1 MLIANVLAKDSCKAA
16 ISARMCFALAERPC
30 GTDFRMI
37 GSHAHPGLFHG
48 ESYFVLVHHEVQRAY
63 VITVSHDKIECCVQ
77 RILVLHLCDLCDRFP
92 LVPFEVRTEDRGDQH
107 SACTSGTAP
116 QVVK

>member
-1 MLIANVLAKDSCKAA
+1 MLVANVLAKDSGKAA
-16 ISARMCFALAERPC
+16 ISARMRLALAERPG

-37 GSHAHPGLFHG
+37 GSHAHPGLFHS
-48 ESYFVLVHHEVQRAY
+48 EFYFVLAHHEVQRTY
-63 VITVSHDKIECCVQ
+63 VVAVSNDKIECCVQ
-77 RILVLHLCDLCDRFP
+77 RILVLHLCDLRDRFP
-92 LVPFEVRTEDRGDQH
+92 LVLSEVRTEDRGDQH